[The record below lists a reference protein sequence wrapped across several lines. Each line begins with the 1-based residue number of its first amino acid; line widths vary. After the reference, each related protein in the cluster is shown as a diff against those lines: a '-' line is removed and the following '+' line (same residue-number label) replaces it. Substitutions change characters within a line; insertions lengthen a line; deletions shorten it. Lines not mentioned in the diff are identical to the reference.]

1 MAIRHAHL
9 QASIPL
15 ENKILKIQAF
25 ISLCCA
31 WGDKGVKWA
40 WGGVL
45 GMVSFSGEVFAD
57 STAPRAQ
64 EGSRGK

>member
-1 MAIRHAHL
+1 MITMVIRHAHPK
-9 QASIPL
+9 ASTPL

-40 WGGVL
+40 WGGV
-45 GMVSFSGEVFAD
+45 SGD
-57 STAPRAQ
+57 GILLRRSLRRQHSP
-64 EGSRGK
+64 